1 MTRKLASDEFI
12 LVRSNE
18 EDHSRHLQLWSC
30 ITLYAWTVLI
40 VFGALLMLLG
50 VRILLLT
57 ESQVPHTTFKLLA
70 TRSSASVSLWSTYP
84 DNGKLLSK
92 VDLTFSEDLGNP
104 SVCASDG
111 LDLCLKWL
119 EDRSGHPQGVFHV
132 RELSRSIPCHE
143 HIITVPADR
152 HIVACF
158 NLQGIQ
164 LYGGPVTSTQYWPS
178 QKNNKSESAYVTG
191 IDGYEGVVEP
201 YWLTS
206 SGCAVVVPP
215 DVPLFVSQ
223 NESRLC
229 LTSKIQP
236 PYLPDDTGNV
246 SLKFYLCSGSD
257 PVATHMHVTQS
268 FLPLPRDIP
277 DERMFRHPI
286 WSTWARY
293 KKLINTFFVSDFAKQ
308 ILYYGFNNSQLEI
321 DDNWETCYGSA
332 KFLNSSFSDPRT
344 LIQSLKKE
352 GFRVTLWTH
361 PFINLFCP
369 TYSVAVQNQYL
380 ATTPDM
386 KHTLTL
392 WWDGIGGVLNF
403 TNADAV
409 KWWTGR
415 LKDLIRRYDID
426 AFKYDAGEAGYL
438 PGAPL
443 VGGLGAP
450 VRLQPNVFTTRYVQT
465 VANVST
471 ARLAEVRVVYR
482 NQDEPIFVRMS
493 DKSSTWSIENGL
505 KALVT
510 TLLAMNMV
518 GYSFVM
524 PDMVGG
530 NGYSNLPTKELFI
543 RWLQANTF
551 MPTIQFSYVP
561 WDFDTETIE
570 IAKKFTS
577 LHYQY
582 SDKILQL
589 ARKKVVDGTPIN
601 LPLWWLDP
609 TDKIALTIDSEFLLG
624 EDILV
629 APMLD
634 EGVCHRDIYLPA
646 GRWRDELHP
655 DILHSGKRWLFN
667 YTVQLDE
674 LAYFTRVS

>member
-1 MTRKLASDEFI
+1 MDSPSCVQASGAVGGNQQRTD
-12 LVRSNE
+12 VRVVLS
-18 EDHSRHLQLWSC
+18 
-30 ITLYAWTVLI
+30 TALI

-50 VRILLLT
+50 VRILLT
-57 ESQVPHTTFKLLA
+57 ESQVPQTNFKLLA
-70 TRSSASVSLWSTYP
+70 TRSSASVSLWSTYHG
-84 DNGKLLSK
+84 NGRLLSK
-92 VDLTFSEDLGNP
+92 IDIIFSEDLGNP
-104 SVCASDG
+104 SVCASEE

-119 EDRSGHPQGVFHV
+119 EDRTGRPQAVLHV
-132 RELSRSIPCHE
+132 KELSRTIPCHE
-143 HIITVPADR
+143 NVITVPADKR
-152 HIVACF
+152 IVACF
-158 NLQGIQ
+158 DLQGIQ
-164 LYGGPVTSTQYWPS
+164 LYGGAVTSTQYWPS

-191 IDGYEGVVEP
+191 IDGNEGVVEP

-206 SGCAVVVPP
+206 SGSAIFVPP
-215 DVPLFVSQ
+215 DVPLFISQ
-223 NESRLC
+223 NDSHLC
-229 LTSKIQP
+229 LTSMIQP
-236 PYLPDDTGNV
+236 PYLPDDTEKV

-257 PVATHMHVTQS
+257 PVATHMHATQS
-268 FLPLPRDIP
+268 FLPRPRDIP

-293 KKLINTFFVSDFAKQ
+293 KRLINTFIVTNFAQQ
-308 ILYYGFNNSQLEI
+308 IVNYGFNNSQLEI

-332 KFLNSSFSDPRT
+332 EFFNATFSDPKS
-344 LIQSLKKE
+344 LVQSLKQK

-361 PFINLFCP
+361 PFINIFCP
-369 TYSVAVQNQYL
+369 AHAVAIQNRYL
-380 ATTPDM
+380 AMTPDM
-386 KHTLTL
+386 KRTLTM
-392 WWDGIGGVLNF
+392 WWDGLGGVLNF

-409 KWWTGR
+409 TWWTGR
-415 LKDLIRRYDID
+415 LKNLSMRYGID
-426 AFKYDAGEAGYL
+426 AFKYDAGEAAYL

-443 VGGLGAP
+443 VGRLNAP

-471 ARLAEVRVVYR
+471 TRLAEVRVVHR
-482 NQDEPIFVRMS
+482 NQGEPIFVRMS

-530 NGYSNLPTKELFI
+530 NGYSNQPTKELFI

-561 WDFDTETIE
+561 WDYDTETVE

-582 SDKILQL
+582 SDTILEL
-589 ARKKVVDGTPIN
+589 AKKKVADSTPIN

-609 TDKIALTIDSEFLLG
+609 TDEVALKIDSEFLLG

-629 APMLD
+629 APVLD
-634 EGVCHRDIYLPA
+634 EGARHRDIYLPA

-655 DILHSGKRWLFN
+655 DILHSGKRWLLN